1 MKTPNPVRKEHLQ
14 IKEDLGRKYTSSK
27 LVTSKGLIAMEFLKK
42 NLLLLLQFVY
52 TSSIN
57 VIAVSVDFT
66 FAFHMREES

>member
-1 MKTPNPVRKEHLQ
+1 MKAPNPVRNEHLQ
-14 IKEDLGRKYTSSK
+14 IEEDLGRKYTSSK

-66 FAFHMREES
+66 FAFHMREET